1 MCIVNMTVYIHPPV
15 PYGNILQW
23 TLLHNISSMYEVV
36 DYTYRVR
43 LVAEGG
49 LL

>member
-1 MCIVNMTVYIHPPV
+1 MTVYIHPPV
-15 PYGNILQW
+15 PYGNIILQL
-23 TLLHNISSMYEVV
+23 TLQHNISSTYDVV

-43 LVAEGG
+43 LAVKGR